1 MYNSKHNHKKQTTQK
16 MTYKS
21 EQFPSRTIEQSRQ
34 PLTEMRQRQ
43 AGSKILNRVDVQ
55 RPGSERQLSL
65 TDQLRA
71 GARGAAMR
79 QLNGV
84 REMTERKTGQRF
96 PLNADV
102 VRAAY
107 LAQRER
113 LKDESITDDMTRKQ
127 LTNELIAKA
136 ILFAPQASDALRTHK
151 RHESKIILSQYNDVL
166 GEIIRSLPPHLAPGY
181 KSAIMDTIKFES
193 LALNKQIGH
202 SSEISGKDDHGL
214 EVLRTMVNGA
224 SYEIAP
230 ENALYDDP
238 NLEVIIPKDTQSDL
252 EGIDMM
258 VRRISDGKVINI
270 DTKGHGKYLSTV
282 AKLQHKDWVDE
293 GNVGPYFFT
302 KIHENGHPHYL
313 LNAGAFGDIPADNFD
328 YDEAGQEKVRQI
340 VHRMLDE

>member
-1 MYNSKHNHKKQTTQK
+1 
-16 MTYKS
+16 MTFTS
-21 EQFPSRTIEQSRQ
+21 ERPRHSRQ
-34 PLTEMRQRQ
+34 HEQTRNNSDVR
-43 AGSKILNRVDVQ
+43 NRVVGGRVLGSIDVR
-55 RPGSERQLSL
+55 RPGQTNGEQQSL
-65 TDQLRA
+65 TDQLRS
-71 GARGAAMR
+71 GARGVAIQ
-79 QLNGV
+79 QLNAV
-84 REMTERKTGQRF
+84 REMTEQKTGQKF

-107 LAQRER
+107 LAQRHR
-113 LKDESITDDMTRKQ
+113 LKDESVTENLTRKQ

-151 RHESKIILSQYNDVL
+151 RHESKAVLSQYNDIL
-166 GEIIRSLPPHLAPGY
+166 AEIIRSLPSHLAPGY
-181 KSAIMDTIKFES
+181 KSAVMDTIKYES

-238 NLEVIIPKDTQSDL
+238 NLEVIIPKDTESDL

-258 VRRISDGKVINI
+258 VRRISDGKTINI

-282 AKLQHKDWVDE
+282 AKLQGRDWVDE
-293 GNVGPYFFT
+293 SSVGPYFFT
-302 KIHENGHPHYL
+302 KIHENGYPHYL
-313 LNAGAFGDIPADNFD
+313 LNAGSFGDIPADNFD
-328 YDEAGQEKVRQI
+328 YDEAGQEKVRQT
-340 VHRMLDE
+340 VNRMLDE

>member
-1 MYNSKHNHKKQTTQK
+1 MTFTSERPTYTHNAEKL
-16 MTYKS
+16 
-21 EQFPSRTIEQSRQ
+21 RRQ
-34 PLTEMRQRQ
+34 RNDVPRQ

-55 RPGSERQLSL
+55 RPGSERQPSL
-65 TDQLRA
+65 TEQLRA
-71 GARGAAMR
+71 GAQSAAMR

-84 REMTERKTGQRF
+84 RSLTEQKTGQRL

-102 VRAAY
+102 VKAAY
-107 LAQRER
+107 LAQRQR

-136 ILFAPQASDALRTHK
+136 ILFAPQVSDALRTHK
-151 RHESKIILSQYNDVL
+151 RHESKVILSQYNDVL
-166 GEIIRSLPPHLAPGY
+166 AEIIRSLPSHLAPGY
-181 KSAIMDTIKFES
+181 KSAVMDAIKFES
-193 LALNKQIGH
+193 LALNKEIGH

-238 NLEVIIPKDTQSDL
+238 NLEVIIPKDTESDL
-252 EGIDMM
+252 EGIDMI
-258 VRRISDGKVINI
+258 VRRISDGKTINI

-282 AKLQHKDWVDE
+282 AKLQGVDWVDE
-293 GNVGPYFFT
+293 RNVGPYFFT

-328 YDEAGQEKVRQI
+328 YDDAGQENVRQT
-340 VHRMLDE
+340 VNRMLDE